1 MTKNIDTVFHF
12 AATADLK
19 EADNKPFLTLENNIL
34 GTIKLLKACIKNK
47 VRKIIFASSI
57 YAISEQGGIYST
69 SKLSSE
75 MIIERLCKK
84 FKIKYVIL
92 RFGTVYGERANK
104 FNTVRGFIEDAKKNQ
119 RIFRPTRGNEVRSY
133 IHVDDVIKIIVKSTK
148 KNTKTDITIFLEI
161 KR

>member
-1 MTKNIDTVFHF
+1 MKIGNINNIKHLNRVTKNIDTVFHF

-104 FNTVRGFIEDAKKNQ
+104 FNTVRGFMKMQKKIKEYSGQ
-119 RIFRPTRGNEVRSY
+119 QEEMKLEAIFMLMMSL
-133 IHVDDVIKIIVKSTK
+133 K
-148 KNTKTDITIFLEI
+148 
-161 KR
+161 

>member
-84 FKIKYVIL
+84 FKIKYVI
-92 RFGTVYGERANK
+92 
-104 FNTVRGFIEDAKKNQ
+104 
-119 RIFRPTRGNEVRSY
+119 
-133 IHVDDVIKIIVKSTK
+133 
-148 KNTKTDITIFLEI
+148 
-161 KR
+161 